1 MRLVVFLAVILM
13 LAASEPGKAQPR
25 LSIPPNPDLGKA
37 NGPLI
42 RVADRAT
49 IKRRL
54 DLARTQYKNTCRW
67 TLWRSQRRCRAIRSQ
82 INRLQRELTYAG
94 RSGGGSGEFAG
105 YGRGTFRTICV
116 RVCDG
121 YYYSLSHTG
130 SRRRFQQDA
139 ERCKGQYPPGEAV
152 LFYHPFPGDDV
163 SRARTLD
170 GKRYAD
176 QEYAFAYRSTFMPQC
191 AAQLQQGLA
200 ALRERVYAAIPSL
213 IGEGAELAADWATAE
228 PGAGFEVPIP
238 IARNDRS
245 IDPETAANRRGGL
258 MPEVV
263 EIRDEVAMRV
273 VADPH
278 YLEAGN
284 PGPPATVAGYQPPE
298 LVDFRLKSKAWAVEA
313 TERSSRQEGDAPL
326 SGSYCP
332 CRGRQR
338 RPFGRAW
345 APA

>member
-1 MRLVVFLAVILM
+1 MRWIVFSAVILM
-13 LAASEPGKAQPR
+13 LAASGPGEAQPQ
-25 LSIPPNPDLGKA
+25 LLVLPKADLERPSR
-37 NGPLI
+37 PLV
-42 RVADRAT
+42 RVVDRAT

-94 RSGGGSGEFAG
+94 RSGGGAREYSGF
-105 YGRGTFRTICV
+105 GRGTFRTICV
-116 RVCDG
+116 RMCDG

-130 SRRRFQQDA
+130 SRRRFEQDA

-152 LFYHPFPGDDV
+152 LFYHPFPGDDI

-176 QEYAFAYRSTFMPQC
+176 QEYAFAYRSAFMPQC
-191 AAQLQQGLA
+191 AAQLQHGLA

-213 IGEGAELAADWATAE
+213 IGEGPEAESDRTSAE
-228 PGAGFEVPIP
+228 AGVVFGVPIP
-238 IARNDRS
+238 IARRHRS
-245 IDPETAANRRGGL
+245 SDPETAANRRGGL
-258 MPEVV
+258 VPEVV
-263 EIRDEVAMRV
+263 EMRSAVAMRV

-278 YLEAGN
+278 YLEAGK

-298 LVDFRLKSKAWAVEA
+298 LTDFRLKKEAWAVEA
-313 TERSSRQEGDAPL
+313 SERTSRRDSTAPPN
-326 SGSYCP
+326 G
-332 CRGRQR
+332 
-338 RPFGRAW
+338 PF
-345 APA
+345 